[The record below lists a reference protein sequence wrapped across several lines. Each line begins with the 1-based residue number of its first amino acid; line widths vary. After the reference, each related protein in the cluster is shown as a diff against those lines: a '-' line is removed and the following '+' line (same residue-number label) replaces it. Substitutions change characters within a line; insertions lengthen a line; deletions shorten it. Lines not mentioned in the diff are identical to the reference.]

1 MDQCK
6 QKGHLLKLYYRN
18 MFKPHS
24 GDSETFQEYRE
35 TAFLPYIIN
44 QLRNVERMD
53 VVCGTDISPSAL
65 KIRRGARDERIAVE
79 ASDRTPA
86 SLEIGQPPRGLTRT
100 NRNFS
105 LSVEQLTLIETDHG
119 EVVST
124 KHEKVVFNNAELKP
138 EIYYLACT
146 KKLHAAGAA
155 RRGYTHVMVRTVDT
169 NVYSH
174 RIAKFQYIF
183 LSKLWIEFDVGKYLK

>member
-53 VVCGTDISPSAL
+53 VVCGTDISPSAF
-65 KIRRGARDERIAVE
+65 KILRGAIEERIAVE
-79 ASDRTPA
+79 ASDRTPG
-86 SLEIGQPPRGLTRT
+86 SLQIGQPP
-100 NRNFS
+100 
-105 LSVEQLTLIETDHG
+105 
-119 EVVST
+119 
-124 KHEKVVFNNAELKP
+124 
-138 EIYYLACT
+138 
-146 KKLHAAGAA
+146 
-155 RRGYTHVMVRTVDT
+155 
-169 NVYSH
+169 
-174 RIAKFQYIF
+174 
-183 LSKLWIEFDVGKYLK
+183 